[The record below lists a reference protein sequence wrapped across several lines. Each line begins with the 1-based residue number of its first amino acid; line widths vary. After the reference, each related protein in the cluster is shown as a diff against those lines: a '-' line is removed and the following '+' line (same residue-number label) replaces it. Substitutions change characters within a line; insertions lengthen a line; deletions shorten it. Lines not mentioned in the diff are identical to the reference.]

1 MQRRLMGSLGAMR
14 GMGGMGGGAG
24 ADGLRSRRCD
34 ELSRDR
40 LQDRLDEITAQTR
53 TLVQP
58 ARLMLSERA
67 ISELLATGLRTAAAT
82 GARAPEFALPDVNGK
97 LVRSADLLALGPLVV
112 NFFRG
117 RWCPY
122 CVTELEMWRDLF
134 PALRERAAL
143 LVAISPQS
151 VRQNDFTL
159 TQHQLPFPLL
169 RDEGAKIAEAFGA
182 AYQVPAAM
190 QEYYRSILVNI
201 PFINGE
207 SSWRLPVPATAVI
220 GQDGVVRWSQGH
232 ADFRVRPEPH
242 EVLSAIG
249 M

>member
-1 MQRRLMGSLGAMR
+1 MNST
-14 GMGGMGGGAG
+14 
-24 ADGLRSRRCD
+24 
-34 ELSRDR
+34 RDR

-67 ISELLATGLRTAAAT
+67 ISELLATGIEDRLLRPGT
-82 GARAPEFALPDVNGK
+82 RVREFALPDVNGR

-134 PALRERAAL
+134 PALRERGAL

-159 TQHQLPFPLL
+159 TQHALPFPLL
-169 RDEGAKIAEAFGA
+169 RDEGARIAEAFGA

-220 GQDGVVRWSQGH
+220 GQDGVVRWAQGH
-232 ADFRVRPEPH
+232 ADFRVRPEPQ